1 MSSYNRS
8 FYGKLLFR
16 RWSTLNPMETNQ
28 IGLLGRVAKILL
40 KKLNSTP
47 NALHFRSD
55 FAQRSPTLARPFLA
69 RSSFVFVCF
78 FFLFR
83 RRWALAAWAA
93 RPSGHA
99 HFISHRLLIGRLR
112 LAKRNVTANAKI
124 MEPTDWLQV
133 FFLAATN
140 REPLFAATSS
150 LERPSGGFGW
160 KFLTVFFLSWFL
172 FYFF

>member
-69 RSSFVFVCF
+69 RSSFVFVSF
-78 FFLFR
+78 FFPFSASLGFGCVGR
-83 RRWALAAWAA
+83 APKRPRPFHFSSPSDWSSAA
-93 RPSGHA
+93 R
-99 HFISHRLLIGRLR
+99 
-112 LAKRNVTANAKI
+112 
-124 MEPTDWLQV
+124 
-133 FFLAATN
+133 
-140 REPLFAATSS
+140 
-150 LERPSGGFGW
+150 
-160 KFLTVFFLSWFL
+160 
-172 FYFF
+172 